1 MWEVKLWM
9 FNRHV
14 SFSWKTTV
22 DKFVENIYLRVIQV
36 MEVSSDVGKL
46 ACLLYYTFIHRCCI
60 RYEIEL
66 FFVSENY
73 YAMLFTE
80 LSSDIS
86 TGGMEC
92 IAFHSQLMDS
102 RNIAVRQTTTW
113 AYFEACQSASPWSRQ
128 NIRLSNWLGNRN
140 GKYSSV
146 TSNSLRKKDETFIRT
161 FLT

>member
-1 MWEVKLWM
+1 M

-102 RNIAVRQTTTW
+102 RNIAVRQTTT
-113 AYFEACQSASPWSRQ
+113 
-128 NIRLSNWLGNRN
+128 
-140 GKYSSV
+140 
-146 TSNSLRKKDETFIRT
+146 
-161 FLT
+161 